1 MKKSIGKYIN
11 FTVFLALAILLLY
24 YAFRSVD
31 FNHIIKGFQSVNYF
45 WIFVAIIAGLIAH
58 ILRAIRW
65 GILIEPLGKKVALSN
80 LFSAVMIGYL
90 ANVAFPRFGEV
101 AKCGI
106 IRKTDGVKFESL
118 VGTVVVE
125 RAMDLVMLL
134 VSTFVVIAIK
144 IDLFGGFIYSKILLP
159 IKNKA
164 LEIEG
169 YQLIIILLILL
180 AFGLL
185 FIYVVKS
192 GLLGHKLSEK
202 LKSMYRGVIDGLKS
216 ITKTHKLTQF
226 LILSV
231 LIWVFYWMMT
241 WILFYSTPITSDLTV
256 WDALFVMA
264 IGSYGMTVP
273 VQGGFGAF
281 HIMTA
286 IALGIFGITYDD
298 GLIFAI
304 ISHESQTLFLII
316 GGLVA
321 LAYIYIKQRKHPN
334 IDTEKTAQ

>member
-1 MKKSIGKYIN
+1 LKKAIGKYIN
-11 FTVFLALAILLLY
+11 FTVFLSLAILLLY
-24 YAFRSVD
+24 YAFRSVE
-31 FNHIIKGFQSVNYF
+31 FSHIVKGFRSVNYF
-45 WIFVAIIAGLIAH
+45 WIVVAIIAGLIAH

-65 GILIEPLGKKVALSN
+65 GILIEPLGKKVSLSN

-101 AKCGI
+101 AKCGS

-125 RAMDLVMLL
+125 RAMDLLMLMI
-134 VSTFVVIAIK
+134 STFVVVAIK
-144 IDLFGGFIYSKILLP
+144 IDLFGGFIFNKIVLP
-159 IKNKA
+159 LQNKA
-164 LEIEG
+164 LQIEG
-169 YQLIIILLILL
+169 YQLIIILLVLL

-226 LILSV
+226 LLLSV

-241 WILFYSTPITSDLTV
+241 WILFYSTPITSSLTV
-256 WDALFVMA
+256 WDALFIMV
-264 IGSYGMTVP
+264 IGSYGMVVP

-281 HIMTA
+281 HIITSV
-286 IALGIFGITYDD
+286 ALGVFGIAYDD

-321 LAYIYIKQRKHPN
+321 LAYIYIKQRKYPN

>member
-11 FTVFLALAILLLY
+11 FTAFLALAVFLLY

-31 FNHIIKGFQSVNYF
+31 FNYIVKGFRSVNYF
-45 WIFVAIIAGLIAH
+45 WVFVAILAGLIAH

-65 GILIEPLGKKVALSN
+65 GILIEPLGKKVPLSN

-101 AKCGI
+101 AKCGS

-134 VSTFVVIAIK
+134 VSTLIVIAIK
-144 IDLFGGFIYSKILLP
+144 IDLFGGFIYNKILLP

-164 LEIEG
+164 LQIEG
-169 YQLIIILLILL
+169 YQVIIILLVLL

-185 FIYVVKS
+185 FIYIVKS

-241 WILFYSTPITSDLTV
+241 WILFYSTPITSNLTV

-273 VQGGFGAF
+273 VQGGFGAY

-304 ISHESQTLFLII
+304 ISHESQTIFLII
-316 GGLVA
+316 GGLMA
-321 LAYIYIKQRKHPN
+321 LAYIYIKQRKN
-334 IDTEKTAQ
+334 IPFNKPYQE